1 MSCIMAGRRG
11 TLTRTIILQTLKQ
24 HPQLIKGKQIH
35 TLTSTTQQAPF
46 HHRPQNLEHAQQRP
60 VYSQP
65 ADVRIEPQQR
75 HLLHKFLL
83 PTQPSVY
90 LSQTLYPIG
99 GFPQKLIVAFHIT
112 VHYGIVHVADRDTF
126 LLQPVAE
133 QCIFMSISA
142 DAFIEWDG
150 LHHPSMHNKVVSH
163 KRSVRMLASL
173 TGIVA
178 LAPHPVHIPQV
189 MLTVVTLAVIHS
201 PPAKHT
207 LNRFMLNSI
216 NVFRQKAL
224 PHYRVAIQKQQIV
237 ILGISQ
243 KQVAEKLDVSPSI
256 VSGYE
261 TGERTPST
269 ENLLSLSYLY
279 NVSTDYLLGRQ
290 AADPHSLLDIS
301 KLTNKQKAAVTNLIE
316 SIIKS

>member
-1 MSCIMAGRRG
+1 MSRIMAGRRG
-11 TLTRTIILQTLKQ
+11 TITRTIILQTLKQ

-65 ADVRIEPQQR
+65 TDVRIEPQQR
-75 HLLHKFLL
+75 HLLYKFLL

-99 GFPQKLIVAFHIT
+99 GFPQKLIVAFYIT

-142 DAFIEWDG
+142 DAFIKWDG

-243 KQVAEKLDVSPSI
+243 KQVADSCPADILLQLHIPPPFRKLPVYNS
-256 VSGYE
+256 V
-261 TGERTPST
+261 
-269 ENLLSLSYLY
+269 LLVRMVVNTNQLARHIQAFHLPPQSLRSAPHVAVEYRY
-279 NVSTDYLLGRQ
+279 
-290 AADPHSLLDIS
+290 AD
-301 KLTNKQKAAVTNLIE
+301 
-316 SIIKS
+316 